1 MTLGHIIKEVFSL
14 MLYAMLS
21 DMQIQEIIDNISAF
35 MSEGDDLTQLFFV
48 EELKEM
54 NENLNKW
61 NELSIKEK
69 MSLRSSFKEILTM
82 NEVGKLIRNHT

>member
-1 MTLGHIIKEVFSL
+1 
-14 MLYAMLS
+14 MLS
-21 DMQIQEIIDNISAF
+21 DMQIQEIIDNILAF

-69 MSLRSSFKEILTM
+69 MSLRTSFKEILTM
-82 NEVGKLIRNHT
+82 NEIGKLIKNHT

>member
-1 MTLGHIIKEVFSL
+1 
-14 MLYAMLS
+14 MLS

-48 EELKEM
+48 EQLKEM
-54 NENLNKW
+54 NEDLNKW
-61 NELSIKEK
+61 NKLSIKEK
-69 MSLRSSFKEILTM
+69 MSLRTSFKEILTM